1 MTSPVCHLSRW
12 VGSVRRLCHLAG
24 GTTLWNQNRLITGII
39 TRPWILKSA
48 TRYRDSRLAKS
59 RETSCNPYIL
69 VLLMPLFFNSRCMLE
84 LKFTIYHRAAN
95 MTSQASLVVD
105 VCSIGWRIPN
115 QSSFQKP
122 SPQWMTKPLPVSM
135 HTNHNIMPNSVTLS
149 NNCC

>member
-1 MTSPVCHLSRW
+1 MTSPVCHLSHW

-69 VLLMPLFFNSRCMLE
+69 VLLMPLFLTAGVCLSWSLPSITEQLIWPHRLPWWWMYAVLAEESLTSHLFKNQVHNGWQSLSLFPCTL
-84 LKFTIYHRAAN
+84 TII
-95 MTSQASLVVD
+95 L
-105 VCSIGWRIPN
+105 CLI
-115 QSSFQKP
+115 
-122 SPQWMTKPLPVSM
+122 QWP
-135 HTNHNIMPNSVTLS
+135 
-149 NNCC
+149 